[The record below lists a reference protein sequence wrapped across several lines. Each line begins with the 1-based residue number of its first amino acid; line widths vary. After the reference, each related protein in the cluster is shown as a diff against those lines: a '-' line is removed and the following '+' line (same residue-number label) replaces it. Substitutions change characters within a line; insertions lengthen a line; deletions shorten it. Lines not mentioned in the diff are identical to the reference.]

1 MSPDLSSHPFRW
13 SFQVSWKWGLAGGQ
27 AYLHFPPTVMGIG
40 YLGFLNPL
48 GRSSKP
54 SPNSLSPLQGSLL
67 NIFIGGPCVY
77 SSLDRTG
84 NQYSCLGKAL
94 LGTRSS
100 LEETEVGWPCGLGWV
115 TSLPRRWMGF
125 GAPWTRALAVLSYA
139 TRVICTFWAS
149 DFSAVKEGKIPIS

>member
-54 SPNSLSPLQGSLL
+54 SPNSLSPLEGSLL

-115 TSLPRRWMGF
+115 TSLPRRWLEPHGPGLWQFSVMQLQSS
-125 GAPWTRALAVLSYA
+125 ALS
-139 TRVICTFWAS
+139 
-149 DFSAVKEGKIPIS
+149 GPQISQL